1 MGENFTIPLNGL
13 AAGETVFSWHAD
25 KEFFERFD
33 NSEILQAQF
42 DARASVEKSGQYIG
56 VDCNVQG
63 QVTVECDR
71 CLGELVLPVDVKI
84 MLSVKYGENEV
95 SDDLSEGEREV
106 VAVSADSAELD
117 MAQIIYDYVCL
128 SLPMQRVHAPGGCD
142 PAAMKYLEGGD
153 AQDGEAADSP
163 FGMLKDLLG

>member
-1 MGENFTIPLNGL
+1 MGENFIIPLNGL
-13 AAGETVFSWHAD
+13 AAGESIFSWHAD

-106 VAVSADSAELD
+106 VATRE
-117 MAQIIYDYVCL
+117 
-128 SLPMQRVHAPGGCD
+128 
-142 PAAMKYLEGGD
+142 
-153 AQDGEAADSP
+153 
-163 FGMLKDLLG
+163 